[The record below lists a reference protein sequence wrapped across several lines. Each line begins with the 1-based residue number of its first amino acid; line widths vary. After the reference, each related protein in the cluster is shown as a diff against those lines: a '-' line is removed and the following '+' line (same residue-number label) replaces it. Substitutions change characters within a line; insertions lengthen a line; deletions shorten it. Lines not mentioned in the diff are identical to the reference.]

1 MEITR
6 SARRPNAVLALAHGV
21 RPWIAAG
28 TALRLLVLACY
39 LAQGYLLAA
48 VLGGLLVG
56 RGIAEQKGPLVWLAV
71 LVVVRALLLWACSV
85 VAQLTGARTTELL
98 RARAF
103 GKLAELGPVHLTGA
117 RTGELREA
125 LVDGVESLERYYGSY
140 LPALIAGLVAPVSVV
155 ALLAVQ
161 DVGLAALVAVFAVA
175 ALVLPKV
182 WARPLKARASERMTA
197 YLGLGASF
205 LDVLQGMLTLKIFG
219 AVGRQRRELTE
230 TSERL
235 IRRWNREMAVAL
247 VTGGIFALAIT
258 GGLAAAAVVAALRVA
273 VGDLA
278 VGTMFLALFLAR
290 EALRPIG
297 VLAGAFHQTYA
308 ANDAADRIQRLLDT
322 PPLVPVD
329 VAPPPARALAP
340 AVSFDDV
347 RFGYSPDRP
356 VLDGVS
362 FEVPTGATVA
372 VVGPSGS
379 GKTTLV
385 ALLLR
390 FVDPERGAVRIGG
403 RDLRD
408 LPVDQVRA
416 MTALVAQDTY
426 LFSGTVRENLL
437 VARPDATQ
445 AQLAA
450 AARVAGLHDALLAL
464 PDGYDTVLG
473 ERGRGLSGGQRQR
486 LAIARAVLADAPILV
501 LDEATASVDAST
513 EAAIQ
518 AALDQVTVG
527 RTTLVIAHRL
537 STVRHADRIV
547 VLDGGRVVEAG
558 RHEELLAAGGTYA
571 RLVAAQTTQA
581 RATDIIDFTLEENRG

>member
-6 SARRPNAVLALAHGV
+6 SARRRDAVLALAHGV
-21 RPWIAAG
+21 RPWIAVG

-56 RGIAEQKGPLVWLAV
+56 RGIAEQTGPLVWLAV
-71 LVVVRALLLWACSV
+71 LVVVRALLLWASSV
-85 VAQLTGARTTELL
+85 AAQLTGARTTELL

-103 GKLAELGPVHLTGA
+103 RKLAELGPVHLTGA

-140 LPALIAGLVAPVSVV
+140 LPALIAALVAPVSVV
-155 ALLAVQ
+155 GLLAVQ
-161 DVGLAALVAVFAVA
+161 DVGLAALVAVFAIA
-175 ALVLPKV
+175 ALVLPKA
-182 WARPLKARASERMTA
+182 WARPLQARASERMAA
-197 YLGLGASF
+197 YLGLGARF

-219 AVGRQRRELTE
+219 AVDRQRRELAE

-258 GGLAAAAVVAALRVA
+258 GGLAATAVVAALRVA
-273 VGDLA
+273 GGDLA
-278 VGTMFLALFLAR
+278 VETMFLALFLAR

-297 VLAGAFHQTYA
+297 VLAGAFHETYA
-308 ANDAADRIQRLLDT
+308 ANDAAARIQRLLDT
-322 PPLVPVD
+322 PPLVPAATAVSP
-329 VAPPPARALAP
+329 VSSLAP
-340 AVSFDDV
+340 AVSFEEV
-347 RFGYSPDRP
+347 RFGYAPDRP

-362 FEVPTGATVA
+362 FEIPAGATVA

-385 ALLLR
+385 SLLLR
-390 FVDPERGAVRIGG
+390 FVDPKCGAVRIGG
-403 RDLRD
+403 RDLRE
-408 LPVDQVRA
+408 LPIEQVRA

-437 VARPDATQ
+437 VARPGATRG
-445 AQLAA
+445 QLEA

-473 ERGRGLSGGQRQR
+473 ERGTGLSGGQRQR
-486 LAIARAVLADAPILV
+486 LAIARAVLADAPVLV
-501 LDEATASVDAST
+501 LDEATASVDAAT

-547 VLDGGRVVEAG
+547 VLDGGRVVEVG
-558 RHEELLAAGGTYA
+558 RHDELLAADGTYA
-571 RLVAAQTTQA
+571 RLVAAQARTTERVHQ
-581 RATDIIDFTLEENRG
+581 

>member
-1 MEITR
+1 MKITR
-6 SARRPNAVLALAHGV
+6 SAVLALAHGV
-21 RPWIAAG
+21 RPWIAVG
-28 TALRLLVLACY
+28 TVLRLLVLACY

-56 RGIAEQKGPLVWLAV
+56 RGIAEQVGPLVWLAG
-71 LVVVRALLLWACSV
+71 LVVVRAVLLWTSSV
-85 VAQLTGARTTELL
+85 AAQLTGARTTELL
-98 RARAF
+98 RARSF

-155 ALLAVQ
+155 VLLAVQ
-161 DVGLAALVAVFAVA
+161 DVGLAVLVALFAVA
-175 ALVLPKV
+175 ALVLPRL
-182 WARPLKARASERMTA
+182 WARPLAARSSERMTA
-197 YLGLGASF
+197 YLGLGARV
-205 LDVLQGMLTLKIFG
+205 LDVLQGMPTLKLFG
-219 AVGRQRRELTE
+219 ATGRQRRDLAE

-247 VTGGIFALAIT
+247 VTGGIYALAIT
-258 GGLAAAAVVAALRVA
+258 GGLAATAVVAALRVA
-273 VGDLA
+273 SGELA

-308 ANDAADRIQRLLDT
+308 ANDAAARIQRLLDT
-322 PPLVPVD
+322 PPLVPPSARV
-329 VAPPPARALAP
+329 PAVRDLAP
-340 AVSFDDV
+340 ALSFEGV
-347 RFGYSPDRP
+347 RFGYAPDRP
-356 VLDGVS
+356 VLDDVG
-362 FEVPTGATVA
+362 FEVPAGATVA

-385 ALLLR
+385 SLLMR

-403 RDLRD
+403 RDLRE
-408 LPVDQVRA
+408 LPVEQVRA
-416 MTALVAQDTY
+416 MIALVAQDTY

-437 VARPDATQ
+437 VARPGA
-445 AQLAA
+445 AHEELEA
-450 AARVAGLHDALLAL
+450 AARVAGLHDAVLAL
-464 PDGYDTVLG
+464 PDGYDTMLG
-473 ERGRGLSGGQRQR
+473 ERGTGLSGGQRQR
-486 LAIARAVLADAPILV
+486 LAIARAVLADAPVLV

-518 AALDQVTVG
+518 AALDQVTAR

-537 STVRHADRIV
+537 STIRHADRIV
-547 VLDGGRVVEAG
+547 VLDGGRVAEIG
-558 RHEELLAAGGTYA
+558 SHDELLAAGGTYA
-571 RLVAAQTTQA
+571 RLVAAQTVQV
-581 RATDIIDFTLEENRG
+581 RPEIDFALEDRR

>member
-6 SARRPNAVLALAHGV
+6 SAVLALAHGV
-21 RPWIAAG
+21 RPWIAVG

-56 RGIAEQKGPLVWLAV
+56 RGIGEQVGPLVWLVA
-71 LVVVRALLLWACSV
+71 LVVVRAVLLWAGSV
-85 VAQLTGARTTELL
+85 TAQATGARTTELL
-98 RARAF
+98 RGRAF
-103 GKLAELGPVHLTGA
+103 RKLAELGPVHLTGA

-155 ALLAVQ
+155 VLLAVQ
-161 DVGLAALVAVFAVA
+161 DVGLALLVALFAIA
-175 ALVLPKV
+175 ALVLPKL
-182 WARPLKARASERMTA
+182 WQRPLKARSSERMTA
-197 YLGLGASF
+197 YFGLGARF
-205 LDVLQGMLTLKIFG
+205 LDVLQGMPTLKLFG
-219 AVGRQRRELTE
+219 AAGRQRHELAQS
-230 TSERL
+230 SERL
-235 IRRWNREMAVAL
+235 IRQWNREMAVAL

-258 GGLAAAAVVAALRVA
+258 GGLAATAVVAALGVA
-273 VGDLA
+273 SGELA

-308 ANDAADRIQRLLDT
+308 ANEAATRIHRLLDT
-322 PPLVPVD
+322 PPTVAPSADVPVAAD
-329 VAPPPARALAP
+329 LAP
-340 AVSFDDV
+340 AVSFEGV
-347 RFGYSPDRP
+347 RFGYAPDRP
-356 VLDGVS
+356 VLDGVG
-362 FEVPTGATVA
+362 FDVPPGATVA

-385 ALLLR
+385 SLLMR
-390 FVDPERGAVRIGG
+390 FVDPDRGSIRIGG
-403 RDLRD
+403 RDLRE
-408 LPVDQVRA
+408 LPVEQVRA
-416 MTALVAQDTY
+416 MIALVAQDTY
-426 LFSGTVRENLL
+426 LFSGTVRENML
-437 VARPDATQ
+437 VARPDA
-445 AQLAA
+445 AQEELEA
-450 AARVAGLHDALLAL
+450 AARVAGLHDAVLAL

-486 LAIARAVLADAPILV
+486 LAIARAVLADAPILI
-501 LDEATASVDAST
+501 LDEATASVDAAT

-537 STVRHADRIV
+537 STIRHADRIV
-547 VLDGGRVVEAG
+547 VLDGGRVAEIG
-558 RHEELLAAGGTYA
+558 RHDELLAAGGTYA
-571 RLVAAQTTQA
+571 RLVSAQTVQS
-581 RATDIIDFTLEENRG
+581 RPEIDFALEDQR